1 MDRRC
6 RLLCRCGLASL
17 QTAYDFFFPYG
28 TARDAMT
35 DSEQKALMALV
46 LMVDQFLGNE
56 REIDSRSLRAGEEA
70 IEALATYGLVEVVG
84 TRFGRWTEA
93 GNKFREKAGIR
104 QPAQLT
110 DAGIGLVSKPK
121 LNE

>member
-6 RLLCRCGLASL
+6 RLLARCGLACKPRMIFSS
-17 QTAYDFFFPYG
+17 PYG

-35 DSEQKALMALV
+35 DSEQKAVIALV

-104 QPAQLT
+104 QAAQLT